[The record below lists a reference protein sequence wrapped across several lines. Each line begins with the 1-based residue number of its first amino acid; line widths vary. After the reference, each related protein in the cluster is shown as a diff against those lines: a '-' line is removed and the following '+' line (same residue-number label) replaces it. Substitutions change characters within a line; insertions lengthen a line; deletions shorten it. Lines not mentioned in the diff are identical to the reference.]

1 MRITTNMMM
10 NNYLSNLNGNLN
22 RLSKYVEQETTGKAI
37 NSISDDPVGV
47 TKTLLAKNRLS
58 STERYQENVK
68 TSKNW
73 LTENDASLSELNKV
87 IQQAYEDAVGASAGT
102 LSPDELSAM
111 AEEVAQLR
119 DAVLSTGNAT
129 MGDSY
134 LFAGYSTTGISGG
147 KPPFSVDA
155 SGDIYY
161 NGINMSNEASAD
173 DIGKAADS
181 AAKALSSATDANT
194 AAQGESLSNREAILP
209 AVDKVVGYAQEISS
223 AAAKAAESAQDIS
236 ASADVQDTMMGKLLN
251 SVSTAAGT
259 ASKAA
264 SDAANAAFS
273 ASDAMQAATDTES
286 KAYSAWQS
294 AIGTA
299 GETDAQNAYT
309 AAKAAA
315 DTATT
320 AARTASADAVTKASD
335 AKAAVD
341 NINSV
346 VGAFGT
352 IAGAADSIKD
362 ADVAAQAAY
371 TAGNYND
378 VKAAGTMASNL
389 AGAAETAGQAF
400 ADAPA
405 VIGAGAAAAITSK
418 INALHTAAADAK
430 TAADAVID
438 GPTALTA
445 QGKITAL
452 KAAIDDLQNTVKT
465 NVVGSDALHIASTKL
480 DSESKDAISL
490 QVGDGYAMQISEP
503 GTELLGRGSENLYV
517 MLDGFYKALKSGKT
531 GSELNSYIDKFSGA
545 QNRILSLDAKVGAKV
560 ERLGTLSDRY
570 TANVSNYTQMRSD
583 AEDVDMAEAI
593 MNYSSAKTVYDA
605 ALASGSQIIQ
615 TSLIDFLR

>member
-1 MRITTNMMM
+1 M
-10 NNYLSNLNGNLN
+10 
-22 RLSKYVEQETTGKAI
+22 
-37 NSISDDPVGV
+37 
-47 TKTLLAKNRLS
+47 
-58 STERYQENVK
+58 
-68 TSKNW
+68 
-73 LTENDASLSELNKV
+73 
-87 IQQAYEDAVGASAGT
+87 
-102 LSPDELSAM
+102 
-111 AEEVAQLR
+111 
-119 DAVLSTGNAT
+119 
-129 MGDSY
+129 
-134 LFAGYSTTGISGG
+134 
-147 KPPFSVDA
+147 
-155 SGDIYY
+155 
-161 NGINMSNEASAD
+161 
-173 DIGKAADS
+173 
-181 AAKALSSATDANT
+181 
-194 AAQGESLSNREAILP
+194 
-209 AVDKVVGYAQEISS
+209 DKVVGYAQEISS